1 MILLLEIL
9 IAETIRNK
17 YFIKLAQVA
26 GEIIVFFFLYF
37 LTQVMELNRSE
48 SLCHENSFFINEA
61 LVQMSL
67 NTYNKSTPSG
77 VHQEAAYP
85 QNIAN
90 LDLVRT
96 SESPVDLQL
105 DISQPLDVNHEL
117 WTAAGS
123 CHQIPPLHESSK
135 DSCKNGN

>member
-1 MILLLEIL
+1 
-9 IAETIRNK
+9 
-17 YFIKLAQVA
+17 
-26 GEIIVFFFLYF
+26 
-37 LTQVMELNRSE
+37 MELNRSE
-48 SLCHENSFFINEA
+48 SLCHENSFFVNEA

-67 NTYNKSTPSG
+67 NSYNKSTLSG
-77 VHQEAAYP
+77 VQDATYP

-90 LDLVRT
+90 SDLVRT
-96 SESPVDLQL
+96 SENQVDLQL

-123 CHQIPPLHESSK
+123 CHQIAPLHPSTK

>member
-1 MILLLEIL
+1 M
-9 IAETIRNK
+9 
-17 YFIKLAQVA
+17 
-26 GEIIVFFFLYF
+26 FFLYF

-67 NTYNKSTPSG
+67 NTYNKSTLSG
-77 VHQEAAYP
+77 VHQDATYL

-90 LDLVRT
+90 SDLVRT
-96 SESPVDLQL
+96 SENQVDLQL
-105 DISQPLDVNHEL
+105 DVSPPLDVNHEL

-123 CHQIPPLHESSK
+123 CHQIPPLHPSSK

>member
-1 MILLLEIL
+1 MLKLLEIN
-9 IAETIRNK
+9 T
-17 YFIKLAQVA
+17 IKLAQIA
-26 GEIIVFFFLYF
+26 GEIIVFFLYF

-48 SLCHENSFFINEA
+48 SLCHENSFFVNET

-67 NTYNKSTPSG
+67 NMYNKSTLSG
-77 VHQEAAYP
+77 VHQDATYP

-90 LDLVRT
+90 SDMVRT
-96 SESPVDLQL
+96 SENQVDLQL
-105 DISQPLDVNHEL
+105 DVSQPLDVNHEL

-123 CHQIPPLHESSK
+123 CHQIPPLHPSSK